1 MAKKEVNTDL
11 WVHEMLKE
19 VEIRDKFSA
28 QGSDIR
34 EINEALKSASKKG
47 TGNAGFPE
55 YVGVV
60 KDFLILIE
68 DKSSVDK
75 HVRYTDEGIIADD
88 VKSNIDYAVNGAL
101 FYAKH
106 LVEKVTYK
114 KIIAI
119 GISGSEKKHRI
130 TPIFVNERGEYTE
143 LPDIETLISFKE
155 NNIDEY
161 YIREI
166 LQEDT
171 NSEKETAEI
180 LKDAEKLHNDL
191 RNYGNIEEKNKPL
204 IVSGILLA
212 LREIEHHNF
221 SIDNLNGDRITT
233 DGQKVYKAIEDNLRR
248 ANVSPEVKK
257 DKLLSQ
263 FAVIRDTTK
272 LNEVNETLGKT
283 PIKYFTEFLYDSIY
297 HNIRYQSSA
306 EDYLGRFYGEF
317 MSYSGGDGQNL
328 GIVLTPKHITE
339 LFCDLVDIKP
349 SDKVLEKKVKEWIHK
364 STLYITQS
372 A

>member
-19 VEIRDKFSA
+19 AEIRDKFSA
-28 QGSDIR
+28 QGSDIK
-34 EINEALKSASKKG
+34 EIDDALKSASKKG

-75 HVRYTDEGIIADD
+75 HVHYTDEGIIADD
-88 VKSNIDYAVNGAL
+88 VKSNTDYAVNGAL

-106 LVEKVTYK
+106 LVDRVSYK

-155 NNIDEY
+155 SNIDEY

-171 NSEKETAEI
+171 NSEK
-180 LKDAEKLHNDL
+180 
-191 RNYGNIEEKNKPL
+191 
-204 IVSGILLA
+204 
-212 LREIEHHNF
+212 
-221 SIDNLNGDRITT
+221 
-233 DGQKVYKAIEDNLRR
+233 
-248 ANVSPEVKK
+248 
-257 DKLLSQ
+257 
-263 FAVIRDTTK
+263 
-272 LNEVNETLGKT
+272 
-283 PIKYFTEFLYDSIY
+283 
-297 HNIRYQSSA
+297 
-306 EDYLGRFYGEF
+306 
-317 MSYSGGDGQNL
+317 
-328 GIVLTPKHITE
+328 
-339 LFCDLVDIKP
+339 
-349 SDKVLEKKVKEWIHK
+349 
-364 STLYITQS
+364 
-372 A
+372 